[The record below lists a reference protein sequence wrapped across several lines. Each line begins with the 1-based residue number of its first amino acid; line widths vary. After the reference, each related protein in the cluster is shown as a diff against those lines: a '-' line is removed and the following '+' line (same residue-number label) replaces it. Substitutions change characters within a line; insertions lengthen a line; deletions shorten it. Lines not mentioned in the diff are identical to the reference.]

1 MIEEVEKVLVL
12 LKPKAS
18 SDNVLLSIKKSN
30 LDFHFEE
37 VISMG
42 ELGDIISGSCTKST
56 QDSIKKLPGV
66 DDIEK
71 SETFTIL

>member
-18 SDNVLLSIKKSN
+18 SDNVLLSIQKSN
-30 LDFHFEE
+30 LAFHFDKI
-37 VISMG
+37 ISMG
-42 ELGDIISGSCTKST
+42 ELGDIIAGSCTKSV
-56 QDSIKKLPGV
+56 QESIKKLSDV

-71 SETFTIL
+71 SETVTIQ